1 MRFFRLLL
9 GMVLLVFLAGCVSKT
24 IEAEEHAP
32 PLMIAQN
39 SDGQVSISW
48 DSQPDLIYT
57 IYYQAEKD
65 GDWKALRTAY
75 QVRGT
80 GETLTAYDRVNPKGS
95 LRRYRL
101 LPEDI

>member
-1 MRFFRLLL
+1 MRVSRLFL
-9 GMVLLVFLAGCVSKT
+9 GMALLVFLAGCVSKP

-39 SDGQVSISW
+39 SDGQVTISW
-48 DSQPDLIYT
+48 DSEPNRIYT
-57 IYYQAEKD
+57 VYYQAEK
-65 GDWKALRTAY
+65 GSDWKALRSAY
-75 QVRGT
+75 QVQGT
-80 GETLTAYDRVNPKGS
+80 GKTLTAYDRVNPNGP